1 MTDTRSETKFRQQFP
16 TGCPPT
22 LNVVAWP
29 DTNIDAHGHRPGSPY
44 IEATR
49 SKWIF
54 ELSEYWLLGGGS
66 GG

>member
-1 MTDTRSETKFRQQFP
+1 MYPTQTNIETPAR
-16 TGCPPT
+16 
-22 LNVVAWP
+22 LAVVAWP
-29 DTNIDAHGHRPGSPY
+29 DPVTETHGHKPGSPY